1 MHVLEKW
8 RKFYV
13 STFYDY
19 SMVEIFQLL
28 SHYLQFIEFCRSR
41 SATRAIF
48 MRIYNNNFHGSL
60 AAIFYILIVLNIMFP
75 PIYMRSG
82 LSKSIYTE
90 NEDGQ
95 FNSFPIQ
102 STWITLFFYLDAED
116 ERLIF
121 QVINLFPIK
130 KYFVV
135 E

>member
-1 MHVLEKW
+1 
-8 RKFYV
+8 
-13 STFYDY
+13 
-19 SMVEIFQLL
+19 
-28 SHYLQFIEFCRSR
+28 
-41 SATRAIF
+41 
-48 MRIYNNNFHGSL
+48 
-60 AAIFYILIVLNIMFP
+60 
-75 PIYMRSG
+75 MRSG